1 MKRILMAA
9 LLFTTLLAG
18 AGCTNMSRTQQAI
31 VSGALIGA
39 AGGAG
44 MAMIA
49 GGAATTSI
57 VAGAVMGGLGGGILA
72 NQNPGY
78 Q

>member
-1 MKRILMAA
+1 MKRFLTAA
-9 LLFTTLLAG
+9 LLLAMLLAG
-18 AGCTNMSRTQQAI
+18 TGCTNMSRTQQAI
-31 VSGALIGA
+31 VSGAVIGA

-57 VAGAVMGGLGGGILA
+57 VAGAVLGGLGGGILTSQTA
-72 NQNPGY
+72 GY

>member
-1 MKRILMAA
+1 MKRFLTAV
-9 LLFTTLLAG
+9 LLLAVLSAG
-18 AGCTNMSRTQQAI
+18 MGCTNMSRTQQAI
-31 VSGALIGA
+31 VSGAVIGA

-57 VAGAVMGGLGGGILA
+57 VAGAVLGGLGGGILTS
-72 NQNPGY
+72 QNAGY